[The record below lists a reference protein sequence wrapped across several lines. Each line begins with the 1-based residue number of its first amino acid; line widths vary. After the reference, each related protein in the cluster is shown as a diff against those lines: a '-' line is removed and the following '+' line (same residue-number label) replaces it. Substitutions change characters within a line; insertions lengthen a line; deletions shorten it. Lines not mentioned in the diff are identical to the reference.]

1 MELDERHS
9 SGRRA
14 KLLEKFGYLL
24 EPPTLIPLFV
34 YDESAAINIEL
45 VGPSTYTTSEGG
57 TYFRR
62 FATYLMCIAMVAALP
77 LTVP

>member
-14 KLLEKFGYLL
+14 EVLEKFGYLL
-24 EPPTLIPLFV
+24 EPPERIPLFV

-57 TYFRR
+57 TFSSP